1 MTNTANTKQNLS
13 PRTVIASAVLI
24 ATVGAVA
31 IPASAGSYGNNRSY
45 DNSTVDYARVVD
57 VKPVVETYQV
67 SNPVER
73 CWDERITVREP
84 IRDNRHYRNKS
95 KTPEILGAII
105 GGVIGNQVGKRGRGK
120 ARDVATVAGAV
131 LGGSVGRDVKHKNSR
146 RYNDSGRYERTR
158 YETVQRCEVKESY
171 VTKEEVV
178 GYDVSYKY
186 RGQVFYTQM
195 DQHPGDKIK
204 VKVTVD
210 PV

>member
-1 MTNTANTKQNLS
+1 MTIATNTTYRAL
-13 PRTVIASAVLI
+13 PRTVIAAAVL
-24 ATVGAVA
+24 ATTIGAVA
-31 IPASAGSYGNNRSY
+31 IPASAGNYRNQSSY
-45 DNSTVDYARVVD
+45 DNSTVDYARVID
-57 VKPVVETYQV
+57 VKPLVETYQI

-73 CWDERITVREP
+73 CWDERVPVRDTAYD
-84 IRDNRHYRNKS
+84 RGYRNKS

-105 GGVIGNQVGKRGRGK
+105 GGVIGNQVGKRGGGK

-131 LGGSVGRDVKHKNSR
+131 LGGSVGRDVKHKNNR
-146 RYNDSGRYERTR
+146 RHRDYDDRYERVR

-186 RGQVFYTQM
+186 RGNVFHTQM